1 MRQKIQKS
9 SGYTLLETLIAFVIL
24 LVIVVPLVSFLFRIS
39 GAHDSERMFTG
50 ICLMEQEAALVRA
63 FPGKSIPVKMRIIN
77 GREWVI
83 KTEVGGS
90 ELLQYKMRVSEG
102 EKMRGEVMFYGRRSK
117 LLTNYKLE
125 I

>member
-1 MRQKIQKS
+1 
-9 SGYTLLETLIAFVIL
+9 
-24 LVIVVPLVSFLFRIS
+24 
-39 GAHDSERMFTG
+39 
-50 ICLMEQEAALVRA
+50 MEQEAALVRA